1 MSNPNRSRKTPIK
14 RGKKSDKKKDKRLKK
29 SGNIDSSPNNDLS
42 TFFGGEEKR
51 KAMIINK
58 NSTNEDKKYLSDPS
72 PKFYKDTALI
82 CDINRKNDPELIN
95 INATNFETGIEIEKT
110 KQERMLVLNGNNS
123 RVFNELP
130 TVFKERKN
138 EVFQEKRNRQASRD

>member
-72 PKFYKDTALI
+72 PKFYEDTDHI
-82 CDINRKNDPELIN
+82 RNIN
-95 INATNFETGIEIEKT
+95 IKDDEII
-110 KQERMLVLNGNNS
+110 
-123 RVFNELP
+123 
-130 TVFKERKN
+130 
-138 EVFQEKRNRQASRD
+138 